1 MDLSK
6 MTVEE
11 NKKSIENLSK
21 LTIPKLYRK
30 QDLVEEMIKIA
41 EDNNNNIV
49 LKNLK
54 IIQDHLTY
62 AIIKKEIEGKD
73 SLKWMIKIFVMPEM
87 LLLLLGLL
95 LCYG

>member
-41 EDNNNNIV
+41 EDNNNNIA

-73 SLKWMIKIFVMPEM
+73 SLK
-87 LLLLLGLL
+87 
-95 LCYG
+95 

>member
-6 MTVEE
+6 MAVEE

-21 LTIPKLYRK
+21 LTTPKLYRK

-62 AIIKKEIEGKD
+62 AIIKKGIEGKD

>member
-6 MTVEE
+6 MAVEE

-21 LTIPKLYRK
+21 LTTPKLYRK

-41 EDNNNNIV
+41 EDNNNNIA

-62 AIIKKEIEGKD
+62 AIIKKGIEGKD
-73 SLKWMIKIFVMPEM
+73 SLK
-87 LLLLLGLL
+87 
-95 LCYG
+95 